1 MSGFEIAGLVLG
13 GFPILLNILD
23 YYERSFAPLDEW
35 WHFRRHF
42 VQFVDDIS
50 QQQMLFQQ
58 NLALLLD
65 PVIDDNETF
74 TSLLNDPGAT
84 AWEAANLSEI
94 LGKRLGLHRTRF
106 LRVLTDMDKLMIKLR
121 KLLGVKDD
129 GSVRAV
135 HISWPLLASSLTRVE
150 RLGSQW

>member
-35 WHFRRHF
+35 WNFRRRF
-42 VQFVDDIS
+42 VQFVDDVS

-74 TSLLNDPGAT
+74 TTLLNDPGT
-84 AWEAANLSEI
+84 TTWQAANLNEV
-94 LGKRLGLHRTRF
+94 LGERLGLHRTRF
-106 LRVLTDMDKLMIKLR
+106 LRVLTDMDEVMRKLR

-129 GSVRAV
+129 GSVCAV
-135 HISWPLLASSLTRVE
+135 YIS
-150 RLGSQW
+150 